1 MNRRGF
7 NFALGAGALGVF
19 NIGTAWAQ
27 QTPALATASPAERER
42 LAPLIEG
49 ARREGRMTYWDTV
62 IQPETHDE
70 LQAAFRRHYGLPNA
84 FRVNYTLTGTGALV
98 TRIEQELAADRVTI
112 DVAAIASPTW
122 VFEKLAAGHIARY
135 ASPELAQY
143 GRVFEAGLG
152 EKDVFAFN
160 GAYVFVPMWNAERLN
175 FTGKSW
181 LDVINAVPQGRI
193 SIGDSAVSASYL
205 ATYIGQTKAL
215 PARFFTD
222 LAAMKPAFLLRS
234 EQVAQRLVTGQDL
247 MAFSGMPTRAFQNNA
262 QGAKLRFIMPEE
274 GVVLM
279 AQCSFV
285 LQKAPSPNAARL
297 WTDFIHSEA
306 GQQIL
311 ARREALISGRS
322 GFRSPLPEYAPAID
336 QLKLLDV
343 DWRGM
348 TTADLQ
354 KHREDWTRIF
364 KS

>member
-1 MNRRGF
+1 MNRRDF
-7 NFALGAGALGVF
+7 NLALGAGLVTGF
-19 NIGTAWAQ
+19 SIGTAWAQ
-27 QTPALATASPAERER
+27 QAPALAAASSTERDR

-49 ARREGRMTYWDTV
+49 AKREGRVTYWDTV

-70 LQAAFRRHYGLPNA
+70 LQAAFKRHYGLPSA

-98 TRIEQELAADRVTI
+98 TRIEQELTADRVTI
-112 DVAAIASPTW
+112 DIAAIASPTW
-122 VFEKLAAGHIARY
+122 VFEKLAAGHVARY
-135 ASPELAQY
+135 ASPELAAY
-143 GRVFEAGLG
+143 DRVYQAGLG
-152 EKDVFAFN
+152 ESGVFAFN
-160 GAYVFVPMWNAERLN
+160 GAYIFVPMWNAEKLN
-175 FTGKSW
+175 FSGKSW
-181 LDVINAVPQGRI
+181 KDVIGAVPQGRI
-193 SIGDSAVSASYL
+193 SIGDSATSASYL
-205 ATYIGQTKAL
+205 ATYIGQTKVM
-215 PARFFTD
+215 PESYFRD

-262 QGAKLRFIMPEE
+262 QGAKLRFMLPEE

-279 AQCSFV
+279 AQCSFI
-285 LQKAPSPNAARL
+285 LAKAPSPNAARL

>member
-1 MNRRGF
+1 
-7 NFALGAGALGVF
+7 
-19 NIGTAWAQ
+19 
-27 QTPALATASPAERER
+27 
-42 LAPLIEG
+42 
-49 ARREGRMTYWDTV
+49 
-62 IQPETHDE
+62 
-70 LQAAFRRHYGLPNA
+70 
-84 FRVNYTLTGTGALV
+84 
-98 TRIEQELAADRVTI
+98 
-112 DVAAIASPTW
+112 
-122 VFEKLAAGHIARY
+122 VFEKLAAGHVARY

-175 FTGKSW
+175 FSGKSW

-193 SIGDSAVSASYL
+193 SIGDAAVSASYL

-262 QGAKLRFIMPEE
+262 QGAKLRFLMPEE

-279 AQCSFV
+279 PQSSFI
-285 LQKAPSPNAARL
+285 LQKAPSPNAAHL

-336 QLKLLDV
+336 QLKMLDL

-354 KHREDWTRIF
+354 KHREEWTRIF